1 LGSIEFSFLRENPF
15 VKGFIL
21 VSPLEKEIARIGRR
35 EAKTQG
41 AIDREMRTSLMNH
54 FEKFM
59 AEGPS
64 KKAPSPPAGEEGAYP

>member
-1 LGSIEFSFLRENPF
+1 M
-15 VKGFIL
+15 
-21 VSPLEKEIARIGRR
+21 SPLEKEIARIGRR

-59 AEGPS
+59 AEGPN
-64 KKAPSPPAGEEGAYP
+64 KKSTFSTGG